1 MISRAAAS
9 APVRFPESE
18 EEEESLQDISSS
30 SFRQDTQTVSPLHL
44 DMTADDYKHF
54 ALQDSVLTDFFQR
67 FQKQQTVQ
75 SSSPLSLQES
85 FGSVRDSLDKP
96 RLHLPRR
103 NSLAIKN
110 VLSQAVID
118 HATNKPI
125 SQPNIVNNGKFGIS
139 TLAENAN
146 SSPQLLA
153 KTKIITNPLL
163 QKLFRKDRI
172 PIVNTSNEQRR
183 IPGQSSGQSSFP
195 ARRLTGSQST
205 LSSPP
210 RSAPTTSTTRRARPA
225 PGQRTVNAESEVSLP
240 ALSVEQSPGT
250 GTQQTLFEQ
259 IKNRISAANGR
270 EKDSKTEE
278 ELMNALI
285 QQRVEEELARR
296 TQEEQRRQEEERR
309 RILAEAKKKQEK
321 EAEEDLVFSLARSVV
336 EQRQETRTDK
346 ESPAVWAA
354 VRALTS
360 FVNQID
366 SHDQVINIIRRNKDL
381 SNQSIQF

>member
-18 EEEESLQDISSS
+18 EEEDSLQDISSS

-139 TLAENAN
+139 TIAEN

-225 PGQRTVNAESEVSLP
+225 PGQRTVSAESEVSLP

-381 SNQSIQF
+381 SIQSIQF